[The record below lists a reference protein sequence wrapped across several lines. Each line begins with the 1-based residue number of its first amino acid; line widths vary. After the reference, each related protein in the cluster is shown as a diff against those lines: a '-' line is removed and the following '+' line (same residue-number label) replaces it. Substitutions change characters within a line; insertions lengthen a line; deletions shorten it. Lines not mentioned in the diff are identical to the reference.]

1 MIFRSG
7 TRSGRLGCVS
17 ELSVERRRIHPA
29 WWAAAV
35 TFLALVGAAGFRA
48 VPGVLMEPLH
58 AEFGWSVSTI
68 SAAVAINMALY
79 GLTAPFA
86 AALMERFG
94 IRRVVTAALLVVS
107 AGSGLTVFMTAS
119 WQLILCWGVLVGLG
133 TGSMALAL
141 VATVTGRWFE
151 AKRGLVSGV
160 LTAGGAAGGLIF
172 LPLVSQLAESQGWRA
187 ASLAVAGSALVV
199 APFVVWLLR
208 DKPSDLGLLPYGAS
222 PDGPPPPEPVRVG
235 AARMALRALG
245 TAART
250 KQFWYLAGGMM
261 ICGATTMGLIQPH
274 FIPAAHDHGMPA
286 TTAAGL
292 LALVGIFDI
301 AGTIGSGW
309 LTDRVDPRV
318 LLLAYYVLRGLSL
331 LALPLLLGPDLEFSM
346 IAFIVFYGLDWV
358 ATIPPTMALCREIFG
373 ASAPVVFG
381 WVFASHQ
388 LGAALMA
395 LGAGIVRDQLGAY
408 DVAWFIGGGLAVVG
422 GVLSILV
429 KRTRVENEVVVIDKA
444 G

>member
-1 MIFRSG
+1 VR
-7 TRSGRLGCVS
+7 
-17 ELSVERRRIHPA
+17 ELSAVRRIHPA
-29 WWAAAV
+29 WWVAAV

-58 AEFGWSVSTI
+58 REFGWSVATI
-68 SAAVAINMALY
+68 SGAVAVNMALY

-94 IRRVVTAALLVVS
+94 IRRVVTAALLVVA

-151 AKRGLVSGV
+151 TRRGLVSGV
-160 LTAGGAAGGLIF
+160 LTAGGAAGALVF
-172 LPLVSQLAESQGWRA
+172 LPLVAQISQSYGWRP
-187 ASLAVAGSALVV
+187 ASLGVAGAALAV

-208 DKPSDLGLLPYGAS
+208 DRPADVGVLPYGAR
-222 PDGPPPPEPVRVG
+222 PDTPPAPVPPRVG
-235 AARMALRALG
+235 AARLALRALG
-245 TAART
+245 SAART
-250 KQFWYLAGGMM
+250 RPFWYLAIGMM

-274 FIPAAHDHGMPA
+274 FIPAAHDHGMPQ
-286 TTAAGL
+286 TVAAGL
-292 LALVGIFDI
+292 LALVGLFDI

-309 LTDRVDPRV
+309 LTDRVDPRL
-318 LLLAYYVLRGLSL
+318 LLLAYYVLRGFSL
-331 LALPLLLGPDLEFSM
+331 MALPLLFGPRIELHM
-346 IAFIVFYGLDWV
+346 VAFIVFYGLDWV
-358 ATIPPTMALCREIFG
+358 ATIPPTLALCREIFG
-373 ASAPVVFG
+373 ELAPVVFG

-388 LGAALMA
+388 VGAALMA
-395 LGAGIVRDQLGAY
+395 LAAGIVRDQLGVY
-408 DVAWFIGGGLAVVG
+408 DLAWYIGGALAVVAG
-422 GVLSILV
+422 LLSLLIG
-429 KRTRVENEVVVIDKA
+429 RSPAVENEVVVIGKA

>member
-1 MIFRSG
+1 M
-7 TRSGRLGCVS
+7 LGCVKQPS
-17 ELSVERRRIHPA
+17 IHPA

-48 VPGVLMEPLH
+48 VPGVLMDPLH
-58 AEFGWSVSTI
+58 QEFGWSVSTI
-68 SAAVAINMALY
+68 SAAVAVNMALY

-94 IRRVVTAALLVVS
+94 IRKVVTAALLVVS

-119 WQLILCWGVLVGLG
+119 WQLVLCWGVLVGLG

-141 VATVTGRWFE
+141 VATVTGRWFV
-151 AKRGLVSGV
+151 ARRGLVSGV
-160 LTAGGAAGGLIF
+160 LTAGGAAGQLVF
-172 LPLVSQLAESQGWRA
+172 LPVIAAVATTYGWRPA
-187 ASLAVAGSALVV
+187 ALGVAFSALAV

-208 DKPSDLGLLPYGAS
+208 DSPADVGVLPYGGTAA
-222 PDGPPPPEPVRVG
+222 DVVVPVRVG
-235 AARMALRALG
+235 AGRIAIRGLVG
-245 TAART
+245 AART
-250 KQFWYLAGGMM
+250 RAFWYLAAGMM

-274 FIPAAHDHGMPA
+274 FIPAAHDHGMPV

-292 LALVGIFDI
+292 LAVVGLCDV
-301 AGTIGSGW
+301 AGTIASGW
-309 LTDRVDPRV
+309 LTDRIDPRL

-331 LALPLLLGPDLEFSM
+331 LSLPVLFGPHVQPSM
-346 IAFIVFYGLDWV
+346 VAFIVFFGLDWV

-388 LGAALMA
+388 VGAALMA
-395 LGAGIVRDQLGAY
+395 LGAGIVRDELGAY
-408 DVAWFIGGGLAVVG
+408 DVAWYAGGALCVVAGGLSLMVRRGRARIPVP
-422 GVLSILV
+422 
-429 KRTRVENEVVVIDKA
+429 EH
-444 G
+444 